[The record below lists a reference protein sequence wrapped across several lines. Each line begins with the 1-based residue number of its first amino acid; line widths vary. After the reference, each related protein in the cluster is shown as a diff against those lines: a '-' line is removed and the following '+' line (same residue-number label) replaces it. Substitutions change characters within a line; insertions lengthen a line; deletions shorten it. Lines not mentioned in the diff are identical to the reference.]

1 MFMDSKDSISA
12 VVKETV
18 QYIKKAVQS
27 DEFNEDL
34 LCVMLKLAY
43 DKGRED
49 VHSGQMNDIE
59 SYEPL
64 HSWPFA

>member
-1 MFMDSKDSISA
+1 MFMESKA
-12 VVKETV
+12 TLAATVKDTV
-18 QYIKKAVQS
+18 EFIEKAGQS

-34 LCVMLKLAY
+34 LCVMLKIAY

-64 HSWPFA
+64 FSHTFK